1 MRAEYQE
8 SSRLFLSSIECPD
21 SNYKDFG
28 IAMFKLC
35 VKCCMREYSC
45 RV

>member
-1 MRAEYQE
+1 MRVEYQE
-8 SSRLFLSSIECPD
+8 GPWLFLSIECFD

-35 VKCCMREYSC
+35 VKYCMRENSC
-45 RV
+45 RR